1 MINKRVRFSGKNQDG
16 KLVSLDDFKGKWLVL
31 YFYPRD
37 NTPGCIIEGQD
48 FTRLLRDFEK
58 KNAVVVGVSADSVE
72 SHRKFIEKRDLN
84 IMLISDPDKK
94 IIKAF
99 GVWAPKKFMGRE
111 FLGIVRSTFLINPSG
126 NVVKVWNPV
135 RVKGHAEDVL
145 NSIEGNLVRI

>member
-84 IMLISDPDKK
+84 IMLISDS
-94 IIKAF
+94 II
-99 GVWAPKKFMGRE
+99 G
-111 FLGIVRSTFLINPSG
+111 LIN
-126 NVVKVWNPV
+126 
-135 RVKGHAEDVL
+135 D
-145 NSIEGNLVRI
+145 